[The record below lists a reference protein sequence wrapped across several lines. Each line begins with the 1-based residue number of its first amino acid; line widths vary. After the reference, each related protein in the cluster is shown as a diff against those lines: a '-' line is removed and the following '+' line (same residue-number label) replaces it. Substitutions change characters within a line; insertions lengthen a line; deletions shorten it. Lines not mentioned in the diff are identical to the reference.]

1 MTKKLTKAE
10 LLEIQRN
17 FAEKLV
23 EEKMLEILNLRKHNE
38 ILTLK
43 LKQAEVQVK
52 INSMDNDISKK
63 KHDLEV
69 SKQASRDF
77 NNKMKVKYKLKDGWG
92 VKPDNGELVE
102 DE

>member
-77 NNKMKVKYKLKDGWG
+77 NNKMKV
-92 VKPDNGELVE
+92 
-102 DE
+102 